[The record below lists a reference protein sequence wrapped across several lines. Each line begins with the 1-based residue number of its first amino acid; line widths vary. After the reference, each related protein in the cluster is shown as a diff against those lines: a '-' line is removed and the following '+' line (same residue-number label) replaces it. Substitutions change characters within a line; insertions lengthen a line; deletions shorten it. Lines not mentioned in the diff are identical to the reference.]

1 MLDTT
6 TFSEARVLVVGDV
19 MLDRYWFGDVER
31 ISPEAPVP
39 VVLVGN
45 KDERLGGAANVAVN
59 AASLGAALCLMG
71 VVGQD
76 EAAHTVEQLLS
87 KAHVRSRLLKDPRLP
102 TTVKLRVIARQQQL
116 VRIDFEERPSFQH
129 LTSTMALFEQE
140 YIQHNVIVFSD
151 YGKGALEHVAD
162 MIQCCKHA
170 GKTTL
175 VDPKGDDYAK
185 YAGASILTPN
195 RSEFKQVMGGWK
207 TEAQLLDKAQTLRQ
221 RLELGALLL
230 TRSEE
235 GMTLFNEDGVF
246 HVPAQAREVFD
257 VSGAGDTVIATL
269 ACAVGA
275 GMPLPEAVQLAN
287 KAGGVV
293 VGKLGTAVI
302 LPQELN

>member
-1 MLDTT
+1 MVDRSQ
-6 TFSEARVLVVGDV
+6 FKDAKILVVGDV

-39 VVLVGN
+39 VVLVGK
-45 KDERLGGAANVAVN
+45 KDERLGGAANVAIN
-59 AASLGAALCLMG
+59 ASSLGAQICLMG
-71 VVGQD
+71 VVGND
-76 EAAHTVEQLLS
+76 EPGHTVEALLNKS
-87 KAHVRSRLLKDPRLP
+87 GVRSRLLKDPNFP

-116 VRIDFEERPSFQH
+116 VRIDFEERPTSEQ
-129 LTSTMALFEQE
+129 LTTKMELFEQE
-140 YIQHNVIVFSD
+140 YGMHDVILFSD
-151 YGKGALEHVAD
+151 YGKGSLEHVAE
-162 MIQCCKHA
+162 MIALCNKA

-185 YAGASILTPN
+185 YAGASVLTPN
-195 RSEFKQVMGGWK
+195 RSEFKQVMGSWK
-207 TEAQLLDKAQTLRQ
+207 TEAQLAEKAQTLRD
-221 RLELGALLL
+221 RLNVGALLL

-235 GMTLFNEDGVF
+235 GMTLFTAEGSF

-275 GMPLPEAVQLAN
+275 GMSLPSSVALAN

-302 LPQELN
+302 LPEELN